1 MRRLMCDVLFVLLLT
16 PLASAA
22 DVTGKWSG
30 SLEAK
35 DPNGEAVVI
44 PAHADLKQQGDS
56 VTGKV
61 WKEIERQF
69 SIEKGK
75 IEGNRITF
83 EFKAPEGS
91 DDSELLVHRASLS
104 VEGGNQLQGEIE
116 FAMEGDKMTGKLTL
130 TREK

>member
-1 MRRLMCDVLFVLLLT
+1 MRRRICAVLFVLLLA

-22 DVTGKWSG
+22 DVTGKWGG
-30 SLEAK
+30 SLVVK
-35 DPNGEAVVI
+35 NPDGETVTV
-44 PAHADLKQQGDS
+44 PAHADFKQQGDS

-69 SIEKGK
+69 AIEQGK

-91 DDSELLVHRASLS
+91 EHAEPLVHS
-104 VEGGNQLQGEIE
+104 VRLTVVSEDQLQGDLDVG
-116 FAMEGDKMTGKLTL
+116 MDGDKMTGKLTL